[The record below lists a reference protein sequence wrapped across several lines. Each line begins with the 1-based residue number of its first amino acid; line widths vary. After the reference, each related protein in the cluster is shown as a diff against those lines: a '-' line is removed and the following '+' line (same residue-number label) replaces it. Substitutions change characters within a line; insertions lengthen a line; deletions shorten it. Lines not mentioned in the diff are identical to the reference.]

1 MFTLYTLTISFAHL
15 TTIVLCG
22 KELCANSDLTLG
34 ELHCIISTVEELV
47 MESNRLMNTEQ
58 VAELLG
64 MKPQTLRMWTSQ
76 KKISF
81 TKLGSLVRF
90 TPEQVEELINKG
102 TVRAI
107 K

>member
-1 MFTLYTLTISFAHL
+1 MYSIL
-15 TTIVLCG
+15 
-22 KELCANSDLTLG
+22 
-34 ELHCIISTVEELV
+34 STVGDIV
-47 MESNRLMNTEQ
+47 MEGNNRLMNTEQ

-76 KKISF
+76 KKVSF

-107 K
+107 R

>member
-1 MFTLYTLTISFAHL
+1 MTENKMLNT
-15 TTIVLCG
+15 
-22 KELCANSDLTLG
+22 KE
-34 ELHCIISTVEELV
+34 
-47 MESNRLMNTEQ
+47 

-64 MKPQTLRMWTSQ
+64 MKPQTLRTWTSQ

>member
-1 MFTLYTLTISFAHL
+1 MIEN
-15 TTIVLCG
+15 
-22 KELCANSDLTLG
+22 K
-34 ELHCIISTVEELV
+34 
-47 MESNRLMNTEQ
+47 MMNTEQ

-76 KKISF
+76 KKVSF

-102 TVRAI
+102 KVEAI
-107 K
+107 R